1 MLSALLITLR
11 EGLEAA
17 LLIGLVLI
25 VVKRAGAGGARWVWL
40 GVAAAAGV
48 SLVAG
53 GALFAAGAE
62 LEGAAEA
69 AFEAGAML
77 AAAAVLAWM
86 IVWMARRAQS
96 LRATVGGRVAAAAGG
111 AAALF
116 WLAFLLVVREG
127 LETALF
133 LFAAI
138 GEQRSLAA
146 AAGALLGLALAAG
159 LGYTVYLG
167 SSRLDIGTL
176 FAVLNVLLLGFG
188 TYLVWRG
195 LGELGELLSG
205 GEAGELAG
213 PIGAGLYAGALLW
226 IYLRERSRGRRTMA
240 TGAAAPASGASSSHR

>member
-96 LRATVGGRVAAAAGG
+96 LRATVGGRVAAAGSG
-111 AAALF
+111 AALF

-138 GEQRSLAA
+138 GGQGSLAT
-146 AAGALLGLALAAG
+146 AAGALLGLALAASV
-159 LGYTVYLG
+159 GYAVYLG
-167 SSRLDIGTL
+167 SSRLDIGTV

-195 LGELGELLSG
+195 LGELGELIGG

-226 IYLRERSRGRRTMA
+226 IYLRERSRGRRPVA
-240 TGAAAPASGASSSHR
+240 TGAAVPASGASSSHR